1 LYFIYKILFVIEDVP
16 LVITV
21 PVNGIDRL
29 ISSSFDTW
37 VIIDDKSISFDVLL
51 IVKRIFEI
59 EENEK

>member
-1 LYFIYKILFVIEDVP
+1 MYFIYKILFVIEDVP